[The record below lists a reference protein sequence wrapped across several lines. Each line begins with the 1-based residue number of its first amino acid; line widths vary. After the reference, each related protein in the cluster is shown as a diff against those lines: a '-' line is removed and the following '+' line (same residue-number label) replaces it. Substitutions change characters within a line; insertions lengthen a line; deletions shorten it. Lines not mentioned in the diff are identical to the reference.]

1 MKTLTEYLTNVAN
14 SIRKK
19 KQTDELINPQN
30 FATEIDNLAIEIL
43 RRNEIS
49 RIGVFSRLY
58 KKII

>member
-19 KQTDELINPQN
+19 KQTNEL
-30 FATEIDNLAIEIL
+30 
-43 RRNEIS
+43 RNEIS